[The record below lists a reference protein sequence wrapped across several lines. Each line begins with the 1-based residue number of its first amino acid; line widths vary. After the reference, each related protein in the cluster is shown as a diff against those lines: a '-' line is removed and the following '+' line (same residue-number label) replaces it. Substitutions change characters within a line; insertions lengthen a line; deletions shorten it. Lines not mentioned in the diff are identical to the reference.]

1 MFKKKEKKHFFN
13 VTPDMAEYG
22 SIVKLFQNDF
32 EKSSHEYINICYG
45 VMGIEKG
52 AFKDLKNLKEII
64 INDSVRVIEAQSFYG
79 CSQLSSVKLPKD
91 LTEIASEVFYDCSCL
106 ENIILPETIRK
117 IGSNAFTNCKSL
129 KEIALPESIRIIASE
144 AFSGCVELKQL
155 TIPTNAV
162 FLGKD
167 LIKNSNLEYVIINNR
182 FRENLNEILPNY
194 KRIEELEKDMIKVIF
209 R

>member
-13 VTPDMAEYG
+13 VTPDMTEYG

-32 EKSSHEYINICYG
+32 EKSRHEYININYG

-52 AFKDLKNLKEII
+52 AFKNLKSLKEIV

-79 CSQLSSVKLPKD
+79 CSQLSTVKLPKD
-91 LTEIASEVFYDCSCL
+91 LTEIASEVFYDCVCL
-106 ENIILPETIRK
+106 ENIILPITIRK

-129 KEIALPESIRIIASE
+129 KEIILPESIRIIASE

-155 TIPTNAV
+155 IIPTDAV

-167 LIKNSNLEYVIINNR
+167 IVKDSNIDYVILNSR
-182 FRENLNEILPNY
+182 FKENLNEILPNY
-194 KRIEELEKDMIKVIF
+194 KTIEELDKDMIKVNF

>member
-1 MFKKKEKKHFFN
+1 MLKKREKKHFFN
-13 VTPDMAEYG
+13 VTPDMTEYG

-32 EKSSHEYINICYG
+32 EKSSHEYININYG

-79 CSQLSSVKLPKD
+79 CTQLSSVKLPKD
-91 LTEIASEVFYDCSCL
+91 LTEIASEVFYDCVCL
-106 ENIILPETIRK
+106 ENITLPLTIRK

-129 KEIALPESIRIIASE
+129 KDIILPNSIRIIASE

-155 TIPTNAV
+155 YIPQDAV

-167 LIKNSNLEYVIINNR
+167 IVKNSNIEYVVLNNR
-182 FRENLNEILPNY
+182 FREGLNEILPNY
-194 KRIEELEKDMIKVIF
+194 KTIEELEKDMIKVNF